1 VAGADRRTAE
11 LTAARE
17 GLAEIE
23 GLIAAGQAEYEGSRS
38 SSWSFDLPTGECLTS
53 RGNEVRA
60 KKLD

>member
-1 VAGADRRTAE
+1 MTDANRRTAE

-23 GLIAAGQAEYEGSRS
+23 GLVAAGRAEYMERRS

-60 KKLD
+60 KRLD